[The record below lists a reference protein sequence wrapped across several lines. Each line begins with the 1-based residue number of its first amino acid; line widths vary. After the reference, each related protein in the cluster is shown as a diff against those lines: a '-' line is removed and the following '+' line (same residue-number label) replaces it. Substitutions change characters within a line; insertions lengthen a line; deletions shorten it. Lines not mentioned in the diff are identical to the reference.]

1 MTFLCVAKIILW
13 FLTRFKYL
21 KILRKLFSNSL
32 SFAVFLPI
40 VRDITP
46 MKQTW
51 KKTIIVESNW
61 ECANVLFV
69 SSALSINELL
79 KGRPQNIEIRP
90 IFSPL
95 LQLIHL
101 VRIGLPL
108 CVQGALVIDENGT
121 RIKYRWIWNYFVYMF
136 NLYQT

>member
-1 MTFLCVAKIILW
+1 M
-13 FLTRFKYL
+13 
-21 KILRKLFSNSL
+21 
-32 SFAVFLPI
+32 
-40 VRDITP
+40 
-46 MKQTW
+46 
-51 KKTIIVESNW
+51 KKTIIVESNCA
-61 ECANVLFV
+61 CANVLFV
-69 SSALSINELL
+69 SSALSINEFL

-121 RIKYRWIWNYFVYMF
+121 RIKYRWI
-136 NLYQT
+136 

>member
-1 MTFLCVAKIILW
+1 M
-13 FLTRFKYL
+13 
-21 KILRKLFSNSL
+21 
-32 SFAVFLPI
+32 
-40 VRDITP
+40 
-46 MKQTW
+46 

-121 RIKYRWIWNYFVYMF
+121 RIKYRWI
-136 NLYQT
+136 